1 MSQPTLLVAPRDTR
15 TRAASRLARAAVFT
29 AVCVVLSATGHV
41 LGSTATV
48 PWWTLAVA
56 FAGVFALAA
65 PLAGRTRSL
74 PSITF
79 ALTAGQLA
87 LHAVFGLGQQHAGAV
102 SGGDQGPLG
111 ALAAQLMCGGGAG
124 MSTTAARDVLAAAG
138 ADPAA
143 GGHVGHAMFPGSSA
157 PSATSSYD
165 GYGALST
172 GGGQSDASTAVDCL
186 HSLVPSLPML
196 LGHLLAALATGWLLR
211 RGDLALRRL
220 GALSAFRAQEL
231 AAGALVG
238 ALRAALTL
246 VRALLAGLP
255 GAPSCGPRAVPAP
268 FLVAVRTHEDALQ
281 HSVIRRGPPA
291 SAYSL
296 VA

>member
-1 MSQPTLLVAPRDTR
+1 MSQPALSVAPRDTR
-15 TRAASRLARAAVFT
+15 NRAASRLARAAVFT

-48 PWWTLAVA
+48 PWWTLATA

-79 ALTAGQLA
+79 ALTAGQLG
-87 LHAVFGLGQQHAGAV
+87 LHALFGLGQQHSAAA
-102 SGGDQGPLG
+102 STSDSAPLG
-111 ALAAQLMCGGGAG
+111 GLAAQLMCGGGAG
-124 MSTTAARDVLAAAG
+124 TGAAAAQDPTAG
-138 ADPAA
+138 AGPAA
-143 GGHVGHAMFPGSSA
+143 GGHAGHLLSGGPTAS
-157 PSATSSYD
+157 SSYD
-165 GYGALST
+165 GYGIPGT
-172 GGGQSDASTAVDCL
+172 GGGRTDASAAVDCL

-220 GALSAFRAQEL
+220 GVLSAFHAQEV
-231 AAGALVG
+231 ATGALMG
-238 ALRAALTL
+238 SLRAALTL

-255 GAPSCGPRAVPAP
+255 GAPACGPATVPAP
-268 FLVAVRTHEDALQ
+268 FLVPVRTGEDGLQ

-296 VA
+296 AA

>member
-1 MSQPTLLVAPRDTR
+1 M
-15 TRAASRLARAAVFT
+15 FT

-48 PWWTLAVA
+48 PWWTLVVA

-87 LHAVFGLGQQHAGAV
+87 LHAVFGLGQQHSGAV
-102 SGGDQGPLG
+102 SGGDQGPMG
-111 ALAAQLMCGGGAG
+111 ALAAQLMCGGSG
-124 MSTTAARDVLAAAG
+124 MSAAETRDMLATVG

-143 GGHVGHAMFPGSSA
+143 GGHGGHATPFGPSV
-157 PSATSSYD
+157 PSASSSYD
-165 GYGALST
+165 GYAAWGT
-172 GGGQSDASTAVDCL
+172 GGGRSDATTAVDCL
-186 HSLVPSLPML
+186 HSLIPSLPML

-220 GALSAFRAQEL
+220 GVLSAFRAQEL

-238 ALRAALTL
+238 SLRAALTL

-268 FLVAVRTHEDALQ
+268 FLVTVRTGEDGLQ

-296 VA
+296 AA